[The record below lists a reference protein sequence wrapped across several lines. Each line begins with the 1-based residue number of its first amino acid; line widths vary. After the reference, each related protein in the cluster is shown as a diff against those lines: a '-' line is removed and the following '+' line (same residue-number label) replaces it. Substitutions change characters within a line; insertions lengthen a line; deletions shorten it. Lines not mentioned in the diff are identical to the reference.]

1 MNKHDEIADCLTQ
14 EILTE
19 QYRVGERL
27 PSERDMATRFDA
39 NRGAVREA
47 MKKLEQL
54 GIVDIQPGGARVVP
68 LTEASLDVVG
78 HMLVLGEVPD
88 VKLVGQVLE
97 VITSLIRLA
106 TESTFSN
113 ATDEEIEGI
122 RSLVKP
128 LYLDSLSERAH
139 LEARV
144 SLMNA
149 IMEASGNLV
158 CRIIARSLQEQFAN
172 MNLPEGFFHMDV
184 EPYVERY
191 RSYARQLDRALEARD
206 REAVRTIFEA
216 FSELNRES
224 FMQAFAAY
232 EAKGNGNAISASTT
246 S

>member
-1 MNKHDEIADCLTQ
+1 MNKHDEIADCLTH
-14 EILTE
+14 EILTA

-27 PSERDMATRFDA
+27 PSERDLAARFEA

-47 MKKLEQL
+47 MKTLEQL

-78 HMLVLGEVPD
+78 HMLLIGEVPD

-122 RSLVKP
+122 RNLVKP
-128 LYLDSLSERAH
+128 LYLESLSGQAH
-139 LEARV
+139 LEARA

-158 CRIIARSLQEQFAN
+158 CRIIARSLREQLAN
-172 MNLPEGFFHMDV
+172 MTLLEGFIQIKV
-184 EPYVERY
+184 EPHVERF
-191 RSYARQLDRALEARD
+191 RSYARQLDQALAARD

-216 FSELNRES
+216 FSELNHES
-224 FMQAFAAY
+224 FMQAFVAY
-232 EAKGNGNAISASTT
+232 EAKGNGTANLEATT
-246 S
+246 P